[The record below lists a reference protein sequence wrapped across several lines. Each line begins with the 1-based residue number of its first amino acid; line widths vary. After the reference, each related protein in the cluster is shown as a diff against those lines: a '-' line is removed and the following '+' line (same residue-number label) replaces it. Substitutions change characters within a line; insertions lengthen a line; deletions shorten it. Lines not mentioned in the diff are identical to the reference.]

1 MCIHGW
7 CNAGDVM
14 CVHMH
19 EAHPLFK
26 EELLLRQSKTVV
38 LRSKRPGVLHMC
50 TLAGAIEKPSHN
62 YNNNLSILNNICI
75 QAYYILSQ
83 IRGYL

>member
-1 MCIHGW
+1 MYYIVCIHGW

-50 TLAGAIEKPSHN
+50 TLAGAIENHHITIIIAF
-62 YNNNLSILNNICI
+62 LF
-75 QAYYILSQ
+75 
-83 IRGYL
+83 